1 MTLERGVNTMSREGA
16 HGRKIL
22 ELSGGRAAT
31 LEYYRS
37 LTPEQRLDIL
47 FELIEASRKEG
58 DAASER
64 FERVYRIIKLSPEED
79 T

>member
-1 MTLERGVNTMSREGA
+1 MERIVAKFSSHQEAER
-16 HGRKIL
+16 
-22 ELSGGRAAT
+22 AT

-47 FELIEASRKEG
+47 LELIEASRKEG

-64 FERVYRIIKLSPEED
+64 FERVYRIVKLSPEED

>member
-1 MTLERGVNTMSREGA
+1 MERTVAKFSSHQEA
-16 HGRKIL
+16 
-22 ELSGGRAAT
+22 EQAT

-47 FELIEASRKEG
+47 LELIEASRKEG

-64 FERVYRIIKLSPEED
+64 FERVYRIVKLSPDAD